1 MAAKDKGKGAKNSKK
16 APAKKTA
23 RKKGGAG
30 NTAPQLVFIS
40 TDETRYSE
48 LFNHMSSGVTVY
60 EAVDDGEDFII
71 KDFNPAAEKI
81 ERISRD
87 EVLGRRVTEVFPGVK
102 DLGLLEVLQKVW
114 RSGEPE
120 YLPDSIYRDSHDPG
134 SWREHWVYRMQSGE
148 VVSIYN
154 DVTERRLAEHSL
166 RQSEVRM
173 NSILSAMTEL
183 VFVFDD
189 EGRYVSYHGASQE
202 LYADPDVFMGK
213 KYSDIMPPHF
223 NELAADAIA
232 RNRAGE
238 ACRFD
243 YSLQVPIGLQH
254 YSATMSP
261 IIVDG
266 KYTGSVVV
274 ARNVTESRLSL
285 EALSASEEKFRTLVE
300 NINDVMYTLDADGR
314 ILYASPAVERYTKY
328 KIAELI
334 GQSFM
339 PLIHADDLAGLIGSF
354 DRLLSGQL
362 EPWEFRV
369 LDKDGRV
376 IWVRSSSRPVY
387 KEGKIVEINALMTD
401 ITEHKQTEFALRES
415 DERLK
420 LTLEAVNEG
429 VFDWSI
435 PENKA
440 VYSPSNYTML
450 GYQPYEFPQDS
461 QAWKGLV
468 NADDVEEAE
477 RLILDH
483 IESGEGYSVEVR
495 MRTKSGEWRWI
506 LVRGRVVEKDA
517 GGKAVRIVG
526 THSDITSRK
535 QAEQLLSRQRE
546 EYRIILDSVPLM
558 IAYVDKNGRII
569 RINNAG
575 ANALGM
581 PPKEVVGKT
590 FHDFFS
596 HDQAAL
602 FQERN
607 RKVMDTKMPLIGR
620 VFQVLLPTGKA
631 TWIQADIV
639 PYLDGKGNSI
649 GSIFVVMDITDRKAA
664 EEALQEGEER
674 FRNMANLLP
683 QTIFETDEKGNFT
696 FVSSLGYQTFG
707 YTEADVAAGMHVLQT
722 IIPEDRARAVES
734 IRRRISG
741 EQFPPN
747 EYTAITRDGRTFPV
761 AIYASAIFRGNTYA
775 GMRGMLIDITERK
788 QMEQN
793 LKESIERLHKT
804 LSDAVVTMGA
814 IVEMKDPYTA
824 GHQLQVARLAT
835 AIAQEMGL
843 PEAQVNIMRIAA
855 AIHDIGKIYVP
866 SDILAKPGKLGAL
879 EVSIIRTHAQGSYD
893 ILKNIDFGGPVAQI
907 ALQHHERLDGS
918 GYPQGLKE
926 GEIMLEAK
934 ILAVA
939 DVVEAMASHR
949 PYRPSLGIDNAL
961 EEIKQNRGKLYYPAA
976 VDACLKIFNENR
988 FQFE

>member
-1 MAAKDKGKGAKNSKK
+1 MVARDKGGSAKKIKK
-16 APAKKTA
+16 APVKKTI
-23 RKKGGAG
+23 RKKAGAG
-30 NTAPQLVFIS
+30 NAAHQLVFVS
-40 TDETRYSE
+40 TDETRYSD
-48 LFNHMSSGVTVY
+48 LFNHMSSGVAVY

-71 KDFNPAAEKI
+71 RDFNPAAEKI
-81 ERISRD
+81 DLISRD
-87 EVLGRRVTEVFPGVK
+87 EVLGRRITEVFPGVK
-102 DLGLLEVLQKVW
+102 DIGLLEVLQKVW
-114 RSGEPE
+114 SSGESQ
-120 YLPDSIYRDSHDPG
+120 YLPDSIYRDSRDPG

-154 DVTERRLAEHSL
+154 DITERRLAEHSL
-166 RQSEVRM
+166 RQAEVRM

-183 VFVFDD
+183 VFVIDH
-189 EGRYVSYHGASQE
+189 EGRFVSYHGASQE
-202 LYADPDVFMGK
+202 LYVDPDVFMGK
-213 KYSDIMPPHF
+213 KYNEIMPAHF
-223 NELAADAIA
+223 NEQAADAMA

-238 ACRFD
+238 ACRFN
-243 YSLQVPIGLQH
+243 YSLQMQVGLQ
-254 YSATMSP
+254 YYDATMSP
-261 IIVDG
+261 IIIDG
-266 KYTGSVVV
+266 KYTGSVIV
-274 ARNVTESRLSL
+274 ARNVTESRMSS
-285 EALSASEEKFRTLVE
+285 EALSASEDKFRTLVE
-300 NINDVMYTLDADGR
+300 NINDVMYTLDAEGR

-339 PLIHADDLAGLIGSF
+339 PLIHPDDLPGLLGSF
-354 DRLLSGQL
+354 DRLLSGRL
-362 EPWEFRV
+362 EPWEFRI
-369 LDKDGRV
+369 LDKDGSI

-387 KEGKIVEINALMTD
+387 NEGKIVEINALMTD

-429 VFDWSI
+429 VFEWTI

-440 VYSPSNYTML
+440 VYSPSSYTML
-450 GYQPYEFPQDS
+450 GYEPYEFPQDPP
-461 QAWKGLV
+461 AWKGLIHP
-468 NADDVEEAE
+468 DDVEEGE
-477 RLILDH
+477 REVRDH
-483 IESGEGYSVEVR
+483 IENGEGYSVEVR
-495 MRTKSGEWRWI
+495 MRAKSGEWRWI
-506 LVRGRVVEKDA
+506 LVRGRAVEKDA
-517 GGKAVRIVG
+517 GGKAVRMVG

-546 EYRIILDSVPLM
+546 EYRTILDSVPLM

-569 RINNAG
+569 RINKAG
-575 ANALGM
+575 ADALGM
-581 PPKEVVGKT
+581 PPKQVVGKT
-590 FHDFFS
+590 FDDFFPP
-596 HDQAAL
+596 DQAAL
-602 FQERN
+602 FLKHN
-607 RKVMDTKMPLIGR
+607 REVMDTKTPLIGR
-620 VFQVLLPTGKA
+620 VLQVMLPTGKA
-631 TWIQADIV
+631 IWIQADIV
-639 PYLDGKGNSI
+639 PYLDGTGNSI
-649 GSIFVVMDITDRKAA
+649 GSIFVVMDITGRKAA
-664 EEALQEGEER
+664 EEALQESGER

-696 FVSSLGYQTFG
+696 FVSSQGYQTFG
-707 YTEADVAAGMHVLQT
+707 YTEADIATGMNVLQT
-722 IIPEDRARAVES
+722 IVPDDHQRAVAS
-734 IRRRISG
+734 IARRIGG
-741 EQFPPN
+741 EKFPPN
-747 EYTAITRDGRTFPV
+747 EYTAITKDGRTFPV
-761 AIYASAIFRGNTYA
+761 LVYADPILKGGVYA

-793 LKESIERLHKT
+793 LEESIDRLHKT

-824 GHQLQVARLAT
+824 GHQLQVARLAA
-835 AIAQEMGL
+835 AIAQEMDL
-843 PEAQVNIMRIAA
+843 PEAQVNTLRIAA

-926 GEIMLEAK
+926 KEIMLEAK

-949 PYRPSLGIDNAL
+949 PYRPSLGIDKTL
-961 EEIKQNRGKLYYPAA
+961 EEIKQNKGRLYHPAA
-976 VDACLKIFNENR
+976 VDACLKLFNENR